1 MFKIIDHPSIKPN
14 TYAVDEYGTVK
25 NINTGKILKP
35 YLNEHGYWYIGL
47 QTPDG
52 KRKQFGVYRLVALC
66 HVPNPDPEH
75 FDTVN
80 HIYGVKCTNYYK
92 HLEWCTNDYNLDYR
106 YKPDGSIIIPI
117 NGMVRTEIKN
127 KGYCTKGEVN
137 GMSKWTEDQVELMC
151 KMVADGSDYG
161 EALAAAGIE
170 VNLTTRAN
178 LSHIVKGHR
187 WRHIASKY
195 FDFGDNNI
203 VDSE

>member
-52 KRKQFGVYRLVALC
+52 RRKQFGVYRLVALC

-80 HIYGVKCTNYYK
+80 HIYGVHCTNYYK
-92 HLEWCTNDYNLDYR
+92 HLEWCTASYNAQYR

-117 NGMVRTEIKN
+117 NGMVRTEIKD
-127 KGYCTKGEVN
+127 KGCTKGEAN
-137 GMSKWTEDQVELMC
+137 GMVKWTEDQVELMC
-151 KMVADGSDYG
+151 KMVANGSDYG

-170 VNLTTRAN
+170 VNEKSRAN
-178 LSHIVKGHR
+178 LSHIVRGHR